1 MPVTWAGQSNPIN
14 LAIGGENASAGWSP
28 PSQMGN
34 SRLPSA
40 AVTPS
45 GELRSPEADR
55 AGIETPLL
63 GTPPPGVIFA
73 PGRRSPMLLRLQTA
87 DHIRLP
93 SPVQEEQE
101 APAAGDRA
109 RIMRFPMGDEH
120 DALALVFQHSGCAI
134 FSVMRRWRRQDRPKL
149 ALAPSDNPLQHNC
162 LLSFSKEETWRA
174 L

>member
-1 MPVTWAGQSNPIN
+1 MPVTWAVQANPIN

-93 SPVQEEQE
+93 SPVQEEQG
-101 APAAGDRA
+101 APAACHRA
-109 RIMRFPMGDEH
+109 RIMRFPMGEEH
-120 DALALVFQHSGCAI
+120 HALALRFPNRGGRICSA
-134 FSVMRRWRRQDRPKL
+134 MRWPHISL
-149 ALAPSDNPLQHNC
+149 PC
-162 LLSFSKEETWRA
+162 VCEEQTSSA
-174 L
+174 F